1 MNFFDIFSGG
11 RVKGSK
17 YSNKAV
23 KVGRKSFKEC
33 FQEDGQVCGVLYEA
47 GNVRPVV
54 AHGLGGRQSDVNRT
68 WVGGGHLL
76 PPPWVVWG
84 FHGAATFKSAS

>member
-54 AHGLGGRQSDVNRT
+54 AHGLGVRQSDVNRT
-68 WVGGGHLL
+68 WVGGGSLATPTL
-76 PPPWVVWG
+76 GGLGFPW
-84 FHGAATFKSAS
+84 SCNL